1 MPDQADRLRQLA
13 ARRRLAEDTAG
24 PPRLGGREPAPSRA
38 RSDEGGAHRRVHPGR
53 VDTPIRPPHG
63 PITDTF
69 GPHLAAEGRPVAL
82 ADTRPV
88 APRARTIAVTSGK
101 GGVGK
106 TCVTVNL
113 ALALAERGRRVVI
126 VDLDL
131 GLANIDVVTD
141 VRSRHNLYH
150 VLVGRKSLR
159 EVVVSGPGGIL
170 IVPGASGISQLAD
183 LADARRRDLIA
194 RLAELETLADVILID
209 TAAGIGRNVIGFAQ
223 AADEVLV
230 VTTPEPTAV
239 TDAYATIKTI
249 CRAPEH
255 GELNLLVNMAA
266 NAIEARQVSR
276 RIVQVAR
283 QFLSVYVEEVGHIVT
298 DPHMREAVRVRQP
311 LLLAFPKAPAS
322 ACLQCVA
329 QVLGHE
335 PTRPLKRAGFFAR
348 LVETLAGHHPHGR
361 AAG

>member
-13 ARRRLAEDTAG
+13 ASRRLAEREIGTHGSGAAG
-24 PPRLGGREPAPSRA
+24 RAASPATRHPPAPALPLPAHGRG
-38 RSDEGGAHRRVHPGR
+38 RS
-53 VDTPIRPPHG
+53 
-63 PITDTF
+63 
-69 GPHLAAEGRPVAL
+69 
-82 ADTRPV
+82 
-88 APRARTIAVTSGK
+88 IAICSGK

-106 TCVTVNL
+106 TCVAVNLGL
-113 ALALAERGRRVVI
+113 ALADQGHRVVV

-141 VRSRHNLYH
+141 IRSRHNLYH

-159 EVVVSGPGGIL
+159 EVVVPGPGGIL

-194 RLAELETLADVILID
+194 RLAELEAIADYLLID

-266 NAIEARQVSR
+266 NRVEARQVSR
-276 RIVQVAR
+276 RISLVAR
-283 QFLSVYVEEVGHIVT
+283 QFLSVYVEEVGHIVS
-298 DPHMREAVRVRQP
+298 DDHVREAVRLRQP
-311 LLLAFPKAPAS
+311 LLVAFPKAPAS
-322 ACLQCVA
+322 ACVHCLA
-329 QVLGHE
+329 QILAHE
-335 PTRPLKRAGFFAR
+335 PSRPYKRSGFFAR
-348 LVETLAGHHPHGR
+348 LVEGLTGRSDLRR